1 MLLLLL
7 YYYYILIHYLLMSLS
22 LVTIGIIIDNDAIIN
37 NCYQSMSYKSMNLY
51 IIVSAPILLIIN
63 KIMFTYHSL

>member
-1 MLLLLL
+1 
-7 YYYYILIHYLLMSLS
+7 MSLS